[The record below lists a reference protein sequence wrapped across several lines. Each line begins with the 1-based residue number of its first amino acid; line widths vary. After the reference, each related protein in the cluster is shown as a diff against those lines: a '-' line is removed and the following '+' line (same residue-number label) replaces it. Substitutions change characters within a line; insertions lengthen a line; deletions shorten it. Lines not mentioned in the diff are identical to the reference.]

1 MIIRSR
7 QDLGAY
13 LQKMRER
20 KEITQSDVA
29 SACGVTLQFVSKI
42 ERGDSLIPVN
52 KIRKYARVLTMS
64 SLQLFELRD
73 QVRSREDKEEFMKGG
88 AR

>member
-1 MIIRSR
+1 MHIRNR
-7 QDLGAY
+7 QDLGAF
-13 LQKMRER
+13 LQKLRER
-20 KEITQSDVA
+20 EAITQSDVA

-52 KIRKYARVLTMS
+52 KIRKYAKAIGIG

-73 QVRSREDKEEFMKGG
+73 QVRSSEDKAEFMKGG